1 MPSPDNRSQLRIRLL
16 GPVEL
21 LRADGSTAGIGA
33 AKRRAVLAALALDLN
48 QIVSADRLMD
58 IVWDGQ
64 PPSTAKAALQ
74 GHIAQLRKDLG
85 DGVRLVTH
93 FPGYRL
99 LAPRSLLDVTRFED
113 LVTEAGNAAD
123 ADAVELLHTALALRR
138 GPPLADVTSER
149 LHHEVSARLDESVV
163 TAVHELARRLH
174 RLDRGTEG
182 IGLLQEAVEMRPMR
196 EPLVELLV
204 LSLHQAGR
212 HAEALDVYHDLRTR
226 LADELG
232 IGPGVGLR
240 RAFHTVLDAE
250 DEAEPTVIPAQ
261 LPRENN
267 VFVGRDAEFAQLDA
281 GLDGDGAIRILTGP
295 AGVGKTAL
303 ALRWAHRVAAD
314 FPDGQLFL
322 DLRGFDEAEPVEPDQ
337 ALSWFLHAYGVP
349 DARIPA
355 DLDERTALYRSVLAG
370 RKVLVV
376 LDNARSAAQ
385 VRPLLPGTSGCAVLV
400 SSRSRLDDLAATE
413 GAVRVPVPAL
423 NKTAAV
429 TVLGKVLGAERVA
442 AAPEAAAAL
451 AELCDR
457 LPLALRIAAAR
468 AASCPRLGVPS
479 LVDILADEHR
489 LSRLS
494 MPDSG
499 VGVRTALT
507 WSYRQLDAA
516 SARLF
521 RLLGEHP
528 GTDIDRFAAAALTG
542 TTVRENQARLAS
554 LQSVHLLHETGP
566 GRYGRQ
572 DLIRLYATESAAEEP
587 PAERDAA
594 IARLLDYYLYTA
606 DICWRLVADSAW
618 WPRTLVTH
626 PPAEIPELPTAQAAL
641 HWLRTEENNLHHARA
656 LAAEHRRQG
665 RARQLTRFLER
676 FRLLGDFTAQ
686 DEVARRGL
694 AAARELGRAP
704 AQPVFASRVMQNWL
718 DARAPKRAWPRSSP
732 D

>member
-1 MPSPDNRSQLRIRLL
+1 MAFPDNRSQPRIRLL

-21 LRADGSTAGIGA
+21 LRRDGSTARIGA
-33 AKRRAVLAALALDLN
+33 AKRRTVLTVLALGLN

-58 IVWDGQ
+58 IVWDGK

-93 FPGYRL
+93 SPGYRL
-99 LAPRSLLDVTRFED
+99 LANRSLLDVTRFED

-123 ADAVELLHTALALRR
+123 AEAVELLHAALALRR
-138 GPPLADVTSER
+138 GPALADVPSER

-174 RLDRGTEG
+174 RLGRGVEG
-182 IGLLQEAVEMRPMR
+182 IGLLREAVEMRPMR
-196 EPLVELLV
+196 EPLVELLM
-204 LSLHQAGR
+204 LSLYQAGR
-212 HAEALDVYHDLRTR
+212 HAEALDVFHNLRTR

-232 IGPGVGLR
+232 IGPGAGLQ
-240 RAFHTVLDAE
+240 RALHTVLDAE
-250 DEAEPTVIPAQ
+250 VEPAPTVIPAQ
-261 LPRENN
+261 LPRENS
-267 VFVGRDAEFAQLDA
+267 VFVGRDTEFAQLDA

-295 AGVGKTAL
+295 AGAGKTAL
-303 ALRWAHRVAAD
+303 ALRWAHQVAAN

-322 DLRGFDEAEPVEPDQ
+322 DLRGFDEAEPVEPGQ

-385 VRPLLPGTSGCAVLV
+385 VRPLLPGTPSCAVLV

-413 GAVRVPVPAL
+413 GAVRVTVPEL

-442 AAPEAAAAL
+442 AAPEAAAKL

-457 LPLALRIAAAR
+457 LPLALRITAAR
-468 AASCPRLGVPS
+468 AASYPRLAVPS
-479 LVDILADEHR
+479 LVDILADEQHR

-494 MPDSG
+494 MPESG
-499 VGVRTALT
+499 AGVRAALT

-528 GTDIDRFAAAALTG
+528 GTDIDRYAAAALAG

-566 GRYGRQ
+566 GRYGLQ
-572 DLIRLYATESAAEEP
+572 DLVRLYATESAAEEP

-594 IARLLDYYLYTA
+594 ISRLVDYYLYTA
-606 DICWRLVADSAW
+606 EVCWRRVADSVC
-618 WPRTLVTH
+618 WPRTLVTP
-626 PPAEIPELPTAQAAL
+626 PPAEIPELPTAQAAF
-641 HWLRTEENNLHHARA
+641 HWLRIEENNLHHARV
-656 LAAEHRRQG
+656 LAAEHSRQG
-665 RARQLTRFLER
+665 C
-676 FRLLGDFTAQ
+676 
-686 DEVARRGL
+686 
-694 AAARELGRAP
+694 
-704 AQPVFASRVMQNWL
+704 AS
-718 DARAPKRAWPRSSP
+718 
-732 D
+732 